1 MHTQRL
7 SDSADIFQVSGSSP
21 APLLVASNVSKSF
34 GGVAAVNNVSFE
46 LRAGEVHGLVGA
58 NGAGKSTFTR
68 ILAGAEKADGGSIRR
83 DGHDIAPATPREGRL
98 EGIAAIYQELSLVPE
113 MSALSNVFIGNLLQ
127 KGPFL
132 DVRAMRKRYTEI
144 SAWMGVEIPPRAVVR
159 SLSIADQQMLEI
171 MRAMQGRNAV
181 LVMDEPSA
189 PLGPKERAKLHAL
202 IAQLAGRGTGIIFIS
217 HDLDEV
223 LTHCDRVSVMRDA
236 QLIDTRPANEWSK
249 ASLVTAMLGRASD
262 VQGTV
267 RSHYGAEVLSAE
279 NVSVT
284 GRVFNATFSV
294 QAGEILGIAGLVGAG
309 RTELLCALAGAEPRA
324 SGRMT
329 VMGKSHLL
337 PASLQ
342 QAISTGIALVP
353 EDRKR
358 QGLVLSRSSLSNI
371 TLPSLKSFSRFS
383 FLRRSR
389 QRQSGESLSLAVGF
403 SPSRIQAVS
412 GKLSGG
418 NQQKLVIGKWLYRRP
433 RVLLLDE
440 PTRGVDVGAK
450 HEIYQAVRRIANEG
464 AAIVLVSS
472 DLDEVVA
479 NADRI
484 IVLARGRIVGELSKA
499 EASVEHI
506 LKLVFGVTGGKARE

>member
-1 MHTQRL
+1 MDTLAH
-7 SDSADIFQVSGSSP
+7 SNSAAMSQASTGVG
-21 APLLVASNVSKSF
+21 APLLVATNVSKSF
-34 GGVAAVNNVSFE
+34 GGVLAVNNVSFE
-46 LRAGEVHGLVGA
+46 LKAGEVHGLVGA

-68 ILAGAEKADGGSIRR
+68 ILAGAEIADAGTIRR
-83 DGHDIAPATPREGRL
+83 DGRDIAPATPREGRL

-113 MSALSNVFIGNLLQ
+113 RSALSNVFIGNLLH

-132 DVRAMRKRYTEI
+132 DISAMRKRYAEI
-144 SAWMGVEIPPRAVVR
+144 NAWMGVNIPPHAVAR

-202 IAQLAGRGTGIIFIS
+202 IAQLAGMGTGIIFIS

-236 QLIDTRPANEWSK
+236 QLIDTRPASEWSK
-249 ASLVTAMLGRASD
+249 ASLVTAMLGQAS
-262 VQGTV
+262 VAEGTV
-267 RSHYGAEVLSAE
+267 RSHYGSDVLSAD

-284 GRVFNATFSV
+284 GRVFNASFSV

-324 SGRMT
+324 SGR
-329 VMGKSHLL
+329 VKVEGKTHSL

-342 QAISTGIALVP
+342 QAISSGIALVP

-358 QGLVLSRSSLSNI
+358 HGLILSRSSLSNI
-371 TLPSLKSFSRFS
+371 TLPNLKTLSRFS
-383 FLRRSR
+383 FLKRSK
-389 QRQSGESLSLAVGF
+389 QRQSGESLSQAVGF
-403 SPSRIQAVS
+403 SPSRITAVS

-433 RVLLLDE
+433 RVFLLDE

-450 HEIYQAVRRIANEG
+450 HEIYHAIRQIANDG
-464 AAIVLVSS
+464 AAIILVSS
-472 DLDEVVA
+472 DLDEVVT

-484 IVLARGRIVGELSKA
+484 LVLARGRIVGELDRA
-499 EASVEHI
+499 EASVERI
-506 LKLVFGVTGGKARE
+506 LKLVFGVTGEQASE